1 MANVRQKHP
10 SQLLFQRPSRIK
22 GLQVV
27 VPAERVAP
35 PFPLKGIPRTRRR
48 AREAWDA
55 LWRSRVSAAIDPDA
69 DREAL
74 LNWLT
79 DIDILET
86 TLAKL
91 RREPVIQ
98 GRGALVR
105 NPLWAIYA
113 ETRERISKF
122 EERFGLTPQSRFRL
136 NVTYNEA
143 EKGNAERAKERQ
155 PEQVEAGEEVL
166 DLGALGT

>member
-1 MANVRQKHP
+1 
-10 SQLLFQRPSRIK
+10 
-22 GLQVV
+22 
-27 VPAERVAP
+27 
-35 PFPLKGIPRTRRR
+35 
-48 AREAWDA
+48 
-55 LWRSRVSAAIDPDA
+55 VSAAIDPDA

-91 RREPVIQ
+91 RKEPVIES
-98 GRGALVR
+98 RGALVR
-105 NPLWAIYA
+105 NPLWATYT
-113 ETRERISKF
+113 ETRERIAKF

-143 EKGNAERAKERQ
+143 ERGNVERAKERQ
-155 PEQVEAGEEVL
+155 PERLEAGEEVL